1 MAAGISG
8 RIANPAGRRQSR
20 TKTKTKSDED
30 KVERRQKRDF
40 EEIVNIN
47 CKYYDTGVRTHNK

>member
-8 RIANPAGRRQSR
+8 RIANPSGRRRSR
-20 TKTKTKSDED
+20 TKTKSDED
-30 KVERRQKRDF
+30 KVGRRQKRDF

>member
-8 RIANPAGRRQSR
+8 RIANPAGRSR
-20 TKTKTKSDED
+20 SRAKPKLDEA
-30 KVERRQKRDF
+30 EAGRRQRDF